1 MSLLNGTM
9 TPIQTVTVGAGG
21 QSAIE
26 FTNIPQTYT
35 DLVIMSSVRGNQN
48 NGIELLL
55 RFNGST
61 SGYSGKYILKDSTE
75 ATPVSGNSYTDRLF
89 CGIVGGSTP
98 TAGVFS
104 NDVIYI
110 PNYTSSN
117 NKSLSI
123 DSVMESNST
132 VQWMTLASGLWSNSS
147 AITSISL
154 YPNTNVWIQNSTA
167 TLYGIQSIGI
177 SAKATGGVITS
188 DENYYYHTFTTSQ
201 TFTPKQNITGA
212 DILVVAGGGGGS
224 TGPSYGAGAG
234 GLLGW
239 SSQSFSVQ
247 NYNVTVGAGGPGGA
261 GTLNGPVTQ
270 GTQGSNSVIGSY
282 TTAIGGGLGACEAVG
297 GNGGSGGGGFG
308 AGQRTVNQGFN
319 GGTTGSSNYNGGGGG
334 AGAVGGNAPS
344 GNGGIGATV
353 TTLVGGTAGPYS
365 FINAMA
371 AATGTGQLSSGNY
384 YYAGGGGAGS
394 LGSAGI
400 PRGFGGLGGGG
411 DGGIGVND
419 YSLNYGYPGTANTGG
434 GGGGGGY
441 YWPGG
446 NYRGQGGNGG
456 SGVVIVRYPK

>member
-9 TPIQTVTVGAGG
+9 TPIYTVTVGSGG

-26 FTNIPQTYT
+26 FNNIPQTYT
-35 DLVIMSSVRGNQN
+35 DLYILLSLRDTASSNWQYTTIEFNNSAANVSSKGLFQYNNSAGSGNWPSNIFIYN
-48 NGIELLL
+48 NS
-55 RFNGST
+55 NSST
-61 SGYSGKYILKDSTE
+61 SSTF
-75 ATPVSGNSYTDRLF
+75 GNMS
-89 CGIVGGSTP
+89 V
-98 TAGVFS
+98 
-104 NDVIYI
+104 YI

-117 NKSLSI
+117 FKSISADYVSETNGNDAI
-123 DSVMESNST
+123 QGFT
-132 VQWMTLASGLWSNSS
+132 AGLWSNSA
-147 AITSISL
+147 AITSIKFVPSSL
-154 YPNTNVWIQNSTA
+154 TYMQHSTA
-167 TLYGIQSIGI
+167 TLYGIQSI
-177 SAKATGGVITS
+177 SVPAKATGGVITS

-212 DILVVAGGGGGS
+212 DILVIAGGGGGS

-365 FINAMA
+365 FINDMA

-419 YSLNYGYPGTANTGG
+419 YTLNYGYPGTAFTGG

-456 SGVVIVRYPK
+456 SGIVIVRYPK